1 MQAKGNTFLQADT
14 ANITM
19 LVGGLIMKKISNKFI
34 FHENSA

>member
-19 LVGGLIMKKISNKFI
+19 LVGGAHNEEDFKQVHIS
-34 FHENSA
+34 